1 MPVTHAE
8 LWKLL
13 QDSRLIPATRAAE
26 VEAAFAQA
34 RMSPDVLDVRSMT
47 AWLVREQLLTRY
59 QAEQL
64 LRGRGG
70 PFFYGPYRVID
81 RVRDGRLRGLF
92 RAIHEPTHFAVL
104 LRFAAPRVAQDPR
117 LWNHVRQ
124 YQRGHTAL
132 DHPHLQRVYS
142 LEDTSG
148 HRFLVLEDL
157 AGDALA
163 ESLEPG
169 SALRP
174 ADACSVIHMTA
185 LGLAALHEQR
195 HTHGDVRPANLWLD
209 PAGHLKLLRDFVQPP
224 VIPDFTRADLSEF
237 AAQQVDY
244 LAPELAHPGTR
255 LNPATDI
262 YALGCTFFE
271 LLSGEPPFAGTPLSE
286 TLERH
291 AQEPIASLEP
301 LGVPPELAE
310 LVTHMLVK
318 NPLERMSSARQV
330 AERIAPFLD
339 PPVATIQAPPA
350 TSNHLSAFEA
360 ALGRTG
366 WSPPAPPPII
376 TNLPPPPPPVTPTL
390 PMEPPAVETPR
401 LPDEPDRATK
411 PETANAPAFELDGT
425 TEQSVTARR
434 TRRRKSSPRQRA
446 LTLGALAI
454 VAVLLAT
461 SYVLRI
467 PAPFWQLVLGATPN
481 SGPTSREPNDTA
493 PTDSTPVPQDDASPS
508 APQWTGLYQ
517 PAGDDGQTLW
527 MPPSDGQPIS
537 IAGVPSGAQMLLH
550 VRAAELAKTTAGQL
564 LLRSVGDELATFR
577 PQWEATA
584 GCSWNDIQSLTVC
597 WNGEVQSLAEPTF
610 VVHLLQPL
618 SRDRW
623 PSIWGQPTEEGEQ
636 GAALFHTPATWIC
649 IPPAAGDAMFVMGSE
664 STLREILGQAGQRA
678 VLRREMAQLLAA
690 SNDQNLVTLLV
701 VPSFLHDLL
710 AHSSATP
717 LQRAVPAT
725 DWLLGEDFTA
735 CQVSF
740 SVGETGYLELRGCGR
755 TGADSLQLAES
766 LRQRMRELPTRIE
779 EHFQN
784 VYPDPYW
791 RPIALRMP
799 EMVRFLADYTRVGIE
814 DEQAIV
820 NSVLP
825 PQAVHNLLFASQM
838 LMAAGSEVTGPNRT
852 STAPT
857 ANQPVPQTIDALL
870 SSKMSFQ
877 FAAQSLEFA
886 IRDLA
891 EAVREKYPQLPVP
904 FDIQILGSDLQ
915 LQGITRNQQIAGFEA
930 VDQPLA
936 EILTALVMRAN
947 PVTTVTTPSDP
958 NQKLVWIQGPDP
970 ADANRPILL
979 ITTRDAAQ
987 RRNDT
992 LPAAFQ
998 PN

>member
-8 LWKLL
+8 LWRLL
-13 QDSRLIPATRAAE
+13 QDSRLIPATRLAE
-26 VEAAFAQA
+26 VESAFDQA
-34 RMSPDVLDVRSMT
+34 RVSPDVLDVRSMT
-47 AWLVREQLLTRY
+47 AWLIREQVLTRY

-70 PFFYGPYRVID
+70 PFFYGPYRVVD

-92 RAIHEPTHFAVL
+92 RAVHEPTQFEVL

-124 YQRGHTAL
+124 YQRGHTTL

-185 LGLAALHEQR
+185 LGLAALHDQR
-195 HTHGDVRPANLWLD
+195 HAYGDVRPANLWLD

-224 VIPDFTRADLSEF
+224 VIPDFTRADLNEF

-244 LAPELAHPGTR
+244 LAPELSHPGTR
-255 LNPATDI
+255 LSPATDI

-271 LLSGEPPFAGTPLSE
+271 LLCGEPPFAGTPLNE

-291 AQEPIASLEP
+291 AQEPIAALEP

-310 LVTHMLVK
+310 LVTHMLAK
-318 NPLERMSSARQV
+318 NPLERIASARQV

-339 PPVATIQAPPA
+339 PPVAAIQAPAAGP
-350 TSNHLSAFEA
+350 NQLSAYEA
-360 ALGRTG
+360 ALGKTG

-376 TNLPPPPPPVTPTL
+376 TNLPPPPPVAMTVPV
-390 PMEPPAVETPR
+390 EPPAVEP
-401 LPDEPDRATK
+401 PPAEP
-411 PETANAPAFELDGT
+411 APARSSTLESAGVPAIELSGT
-425 TEQSVTARR
+425 SEQSVAARR
-434 TRRRKSSPRQRA
+434 TRRRKTSPRNRA

-454 VAVLLAT
+454 VAVLLAS
-461 SYVLRI
+461 SYYLRI
-467 PAPFWQLVLGATPN
+467 PAPLWQLVLGTSSNAETTPPSSRN
-481 SGPTSREPNDTA
+481 TPPTNA
-493 PTDSTPVPQDDASPS
+493 PPVPQDDV
-508 APQWTGLYQ
+508 APAAAQWTGLYQ
-517 PAGDDGQTLW
+517 PVSDDGQSLW
-527 MPPSDGQPIS
+527 MPPAAGQPIS
-537 IAGVPSGAQMLLH
+537 TTGIPTGVQMLLYI
-550 VRAAELAKTTAGQL
+550 RAAELAKTPAGQL
-564 LLRSVGDELATFR
+564 LLRSVGDELASFR
-577 PQWEATA
+577 QQWEAA
-584 GCSWNDIQSLTVC
+584 SGFSWEDIRSLTVC
-597 WNGEVQSLAEPTF
+597 WNGDAQSLAQPTF
-610 VVHLLQPL
+610 VVNLLQPL
-618 SRDRW
+618 SRERW
-623 PSIWGQPTEEGEQ
+623 PASWGTPAAEGEQ
-636 GAALFHTPATWIC
+636 GAALFQTPTTWIC
-649 IPPAAGDAMFVMGSE
+649 IPPAAGEALFVMGPE
-664 STLREILGQAGQRA
+664 STLREILVQSGPRA
-678 VLRREMAQLLAA
+678 VLRREMAQLLSA
-690 SNDQNLVTLLV
+690 SNDQNLVTLV
-701 VPSFLHDLL
+701 WVPSFLHEAL
-710 AHSSATP
+710 ARNVTQP
-717 LQRAVPAT
+717 MQRALPAT
-725 DWLLGEDFTA
+725 DWLVGEEFTA
-735 CQVSF
+735 CQLSLTI
-740 SVGETGYLELRGCGR
+740 GDTGYLELRGCGR
-755 TGADSLQLAES
+755 TGADSRQLAES

-779 EHFQN
+779 AHFQE

-814 DEQAIV
+814 EDQAIV

-838 LMAAGSEVTGPNRT
+838 LLAAKSENTRPT
-852 STAPT
+852 TTTPPT
-857 ANQPVPQTIDALL
+857 AGASGPQSLEELL
-870 SSKMSFQ
+870 ATKMSFQ

-891 EAVREKYPQLPVP
+891 EAVREKHPQLPVP

-930 VDQPLA
+930 VDKPLA

-958 NQKLVWIQGPDP
+958 NQKLVWIQGRDP

-992 LPAAFQ
+992 LPPTFQ